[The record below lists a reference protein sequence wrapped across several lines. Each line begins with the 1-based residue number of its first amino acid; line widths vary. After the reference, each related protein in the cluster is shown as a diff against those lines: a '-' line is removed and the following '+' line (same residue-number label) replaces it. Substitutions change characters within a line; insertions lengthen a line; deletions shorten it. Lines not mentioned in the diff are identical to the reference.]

1 MLNLLYGGGAVI
13 AREIKIRWRKGVGS
27 LLLLGASYAVFEEGL
42 MVASFQNPNWMDI
55 GILGEYG
62 RWLGINWVWAVE
74 LTYYHAIISIC
85 VPVFLVELAY
95 PDQSSLPWLSGRWTK
110 IVAILFLGDI
120 ILGYYAFSRLTGFH
134 PPLPQYIFL
143 LLIALLFIYLAKQF
157 PSDWAR
163 NGSKNMKT
171 PWFYAFISFIS
182 AVSCGVIFWV
192 LPNVFT
198 FKLGSLL
205 VILLGV
211 GFLQSFFWYLIRF
224 NWRTATYLHRF
235 NLVFG
240 SLFVFIIFSFV
251 QEFDATRLDN
261 TSGMSLVG
269 LSFLVCLLL
278 LRRHSIRGE
287 AHVELV

>member
-1 MLNLLYGGGAVI
+1 MSLVKLRLPPALALFLLSPAVAELLSGSSPPSEYFTIFGFMMLNLLYGGGAVI

-62 RWLGINWVWAVE
+62 RWLGINCVWAVE

-143 LLIALLFIYLAKQF
+143 LLL
-157 PSDWAR
+157 
-163 NGSKNMKT
+163 
-171 PWFYAFISFIS
+171 
-182 AVSCGVIFWV
+182 IFKWI
-192 LPNVFT
+192 
-198 FKLGSLL
+198 K
-205 VILLGV
+205 
-211 GFLQSFFWYLIRF
+211 
-224 NWRTATYLHRF
+224 
-235 NLVFG
+235 
-240 SLFVFIIFSFV
+240 
-251 QEFDATRLDN
+251 
-261 TSGMSLVG
+261 
-269 LSFLVCLLL
+269 
-278 LRRHSIRGE
+278 SIR
-287 AHVELV
+287 H